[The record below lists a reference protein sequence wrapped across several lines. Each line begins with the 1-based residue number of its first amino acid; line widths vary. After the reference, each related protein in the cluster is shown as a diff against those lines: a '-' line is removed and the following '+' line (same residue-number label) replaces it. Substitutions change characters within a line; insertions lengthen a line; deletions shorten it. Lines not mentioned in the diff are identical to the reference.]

1 MKKDSNMFND
11 NSTETEGVP
20 ADKTAEIPKVVD
32 STEEENAKKPLVLFG
47 REFSRKQVCVAGAGI
62 LCAGILCAA
71 LLIGGGAYAIS
82 HASWTGDSNAP
93 AVSQSKDDEKQDMVL
108 TLEVKADG
116 WDADTS
122 TPVIAHIEDADG
134 EVNFYT
140 AIAANKQVTVK
151 VGKSGTYTVT
161 LILPVNADGSTYK
174 AASSKVKAGK
184 DDKKTNGTVITLE
197 KVDAGKV
204 TKDDLT
210 AIAKDVAV
218 AVKKGDST
226 LTGDKGAAV
235 AKKFEDNIKK
245 NPNADTDAVE
255 KESEKAQE
263 TAKEDK
269 SDAKTP
275 ETSDNKKN
283 DSGSKNDSGNN
294 GSGNKSD
301 SKPSGSNNSNS
312 GSSSKK
318 DDTPAHVH
326 KYDIYHPAVTHTET
340 VHHPAVTHTETVRH
354 PAVTH
359 TESHSICNG
368 CGADITGYERNHAE
382 SAMLAGNAACG
393 AWHSEP
399 RTVTDSAAWDETVTI
414 TDSKA
419 WDETVTVTD
428 SPAYYTCSC
437 GARK

>member
-11 NSTETEGVP
+11 NSIETEGIP
-20 ADKTAEIPKVVD
+20 ADKTAEIPKVVG

-47 REFSRKQVCVAGAGI
+47 REFSRKQVCVAG
-62 LCAGILCAA
+62 AGILCAA

-122 TPVIAHIEDADG
+122 TPVIAHIEGADG
-134 EVNFYT
+134 EVDFYT
-140 AIAANKQVTVK
+140 AIDANKQVTVK
-151 VGKSGTYTVT
+151 VGKSGTYTGT
-161 LILPVNADGSTYK
+161 FISPVNADGSIYK
-174 AASSKVKAGK
+174 VSSKKVTAGK
-184 DDKKTNGTVITLE
+184 ADKKTASTGVTFN
-197 KVDAGKV
+197 KVDADKV

-210 AIAKDVAV
+210 AIAKDVAA

-226 LTGDKGAAV
+226 LTGDRGAAL

-245 NPNADTDAVE
+245 NPNADADAVE
-255 KESEKAQE
+255 KETGKAEE

-283 DSGSKNDSGNN
+283 DSGSKSDSGNN

-340 VHHPAVTHTETVRH
+340 VHHPAVTHTEER
-354 PAVTH
+354 
-359 TESHSICNG
+359 SICNG
-368 CGADITGYERNHAE
+368 CGADITGNERAHAYN
-382 SAMLAGNAACG
+382 ALMAGNKACG
-393 AWHSEP
+393 AYHTVYN
-399 RTVTDSAAWDETVTI
+399 TVTDSAAWEETVTT
-414 TDSKA
+414 TDSAA

-437 GARK
+437 GATK

>member
-1 MKKDSNMFND
+1 M
-11 NSTETEGVP
+11 
-20 ADKTAEIPKVVD
+20 
-32 STEEENAKKPLVLFG
+32 LFG
-47 REFSRKQVCVAGAGI
+47 REFSRKQVCAAGAG
-62 LCAGILCAA
+62 LVCAA
-71 LLIGGGAYAIS
+71 LLIGGGGYALA
-82 HASWTGDSNAP
+82 HAGWGVGSNTP

-122 TPVIAHIEDADG
+122 TPVIAHIEDANGKVD
-134 EVNFYT
+134 FYT

-161 LILPVNADGSTYK
+161 LIPPVNADGSTYK

-210 AIAKDVAV
+210 AIAKDVAA

-245 NPNADTDAVE
+245 NPNADADAVE

-301 SKPSGSNNSNS
+301 SKPSGGSGNS
-312 GSSSKK
+312 GSGSSSGGSSKK
-318 DDTPAHVH
+318 DDTTAHQHNWVAQT
-326 KYDIYHPAVTHTET
+326 KT
-340 VHHPAVTHTETVRH
+340 VHHDAQYKTVHHDAATHQVWHDAVTEEHY
-354 PAVTH
+354 
-359 TESHSICNG
+359 ICNQ
-368 CGADITGYERNHAE
+368 CGADITSDPWGHLDAYDHGGY
-382 SAMLAGNAACG
+382 
-393 AWHSEP
+393 HSSYVTVRQGYYE
-399 RTVTDSAAWDETVTI
+399 TVTDKAAYDEQVQVSAAWEETVT
-414 TDSKA
+414 TGYKC
-419 WDETVTVTD
+419 
-428 SPAYYTCSC
+428 PGC
-437 GARK
+437 GSTK

>member
-1 MKKDSNMFND
+1 MVV
-11 NSTETEGVP
+11 T
-20 ADKTAEIPKVVD
+20 EIPKVTDDMVSGD
-32 STEEENAKKPLVLFG
+32 AVEKEEGKPFMLFG
-47 REFSRKQVCVAGAGI
+47 REFSRKQVYAAG
-62 LCAGILCAA
+62 AGILCAA
-71 LLIGGGAYAIS
+71 LLIGGGAYAIP
-82 HASWTGDSNAP
+82 HASWTGDSNTP
-93 AVSQSKDDEKQDMVL
+93 AVSQSKDEEKQDMALV
-108 TLEVKADG
+108 LEVKADG

-134 EVNFYT
+134 KVDFYT
-140 AIAANKQVTVK
+140 AIAANKQVTVR

-161 LILPVNADGSTYK
+161 FISPVNADGSIYK

-197 KVDAGKV
+197 KVDADKV

-210 AIAKDVAV
+210 AIAKDVAA

-245 NPNADTDAVE
+245 NPNADADAVE

-301 SKPSGSNNSNS
+301 SKPSEGSGNS
-312 GSSSKK
+312 GSGSISGGSSKK
-318 DDTPAHVH
+318 DDTTAHQHKWVAQTKTVH
-326 KYDIYHPAVTHTET
+326 HDAQYKTVHHDAVTHQ
-340 VHHPAVTHTETVRH
+340 VWHDAVTEEHY
-354 PAVTH
+354 
-359 TESHSICNG
+359 ICNQ
-368 CGADITGYERNHAE
+368 CGADITSDPWGHINNSLMNGGNCGSYHSTYVTVKQGYYE
-382 SAMLAGNAACG
+382 
-393 AWHSEP
+393 
-399 RTVTDSAAWDETVTI
+399 TVTDQAAYDEQVQVSAAWDETVT
-414 TDSKA
+414 TGYK
-419 WDETVTVTD
+419 
-428 SPAYYTCSC
+428 CSDC
-437 GARK
+437 GATK

>member
-1 MKKDSNMFND
+1 MVD
-11 NSTETEGVP
+11 T
-20 ADKTAEIPKVVD
+20 EIPKVADDMVSGD
-32 STEEENAKKPLVLFG
+32 AVEKEEGKPFVLFG
-47 REFSRKQVCVAGAGI
+47 REFSRKQVCVAG
-62 LCAGILCAA
+62 AGILCAA

-93 AVSQSKDDEKQDMVL
+93 AVSQSKDEEKQDMVL

-134 EVNFYT
+134 KVDFYT
-140 AIAANKQVTVK
+140 AIAANKQVTVE

-161 LILPVNADGSTYK
+161 LIPPVNADGSTYK

-197 KVDAGKV
+197 KVDADKV

-210 AIAKDVAV
+210 AIAKDVAA

-245 NPNADTDAVE
+245 NPNADADAVE

-301 SKPSGSNNSNS
+301 SKPSGGSGNS
-312 GSSSKK
+312 GSGSSSGGSSKK
-318 DDTPAHVH
+318 DDTTAHQHNWVAQTKTVH
-326 KYDIYHPAVTHTET
+326 HDAQYKTVHHDAVTHQ
-340 VHHPAVTHTETVRH
+340 VWHDAVTEEHY
-354 PAVTH
+354 
-359 TESHSICNG
+359 ICNQ
-368 CGADITGYERNHAE
+368 CGADITSDPWGHLDAYDHGGY
-382 SAMLAGNAACG
+382 
-393 AWHSEP
+393 HSSYVTVKQGYYE
-399 RTVTDSAAWDETVTI
+399 TVTDKAAYDEQVQVSAARDETVT
-414 TDSKA
+414 TGYK
-419 WDETVTVTD
+419 
-428 SPAYYTCSC
+428 CSDC
-437 GARK
+437 GATK